1 MRFWDSA
8 PTIRDRLLAG
18 CEFFSLSKRFVF
30 AENRHVF
37 MNDSTLDPPG
47 SIVVIGTTE
56 LGIEAALY
64 GRFLGYD
71 VTLVGGA
78 DAWADR
84 PNADDLV
91 RRIGPTFRGDWFDR
105 HWLDGRELSE
115 CWDLASPM
123 LPDRSLSSLAFNA
136 IAAQRGDEIPAAL
149 PVTISEWIRDGLL
162 AVTRSDLLRGRV
174 WPNVVVTS
182 VEAVDVV
189 DEPDEASEADD
200 EQDGSI
206 PPDYLLQYQNDGEAD
221 DNVPESQQC
230 ECVIVAGLPESARG
244 FSKPAADE
252 YWFELTEPETNNA
265 EEMLREGQRQIA
277 AIYSQLMGREE
288 LDLYRPLR
296 G

>member
-1 MRFWDSA
+1 
-8 PTIRDRLLAG
+8 
-18 CEFFSLSKRFVF
+18 
-30 AENRHVF
+30 

-84 PNADDLV
+84 PNAGEPAQ
-91 RRIGPTFRGDWFDR
+91 RIGPTFRGDWFGR
-105 HWLDGRELSE
+105 HWLDGRELAE
-115 CWDLASPM
+115 CWDLPSPM
-123 LPDRSLSSLAFNA
+123 LPDRSLSPLAFNA

-149 PVTISEWIRDGLL
+149 PVTIGEWIQDGLL

-174 WPNVVVTS
+174 WPNVMVTA
-182 VEAVDVV
+182 VETVDVV
-189 DEPDEASEADD
+189 VEPDEEADADD
-200 EQDGSI
+200 ESEVSI
-206 PPDYLLQYQNDGEAD
+206 PPDYRLQYQNLAGAD
-221 DNVPESQQC
+221 DNAPESQQC
-230 ECVIVAGLPESARG
+230 ECVIVAGLPEEARG
-244 FSKPAADE
+244 FAKPDSDE
-252 YWFELTEPETNNA
+252 YWFELAGAETSDA

-277 AIYSQLMGREE
+277 AIYAQLMGREE

>member
-1 MRFWDSA
+1 
-8 PTIRDRLLAG
+8 
-18 CEFFSLSKRFVF
+18 
-30 AENRHVF
+30 

-84 PNADDLV
+84 PNVDVSAQ
-91 RRIGPTFRGDWFDR
+91 RIGPTFRDDWFGR
-105 HWLDGRELSE
+105 YWLNGRELAE

-123 LPDRSLSSLAFNA
+123 LPDRSLSPLAFNA

-149 PVTISEWIRDGLL
+149 PVTIREWIQDGLL

-174 WPNVVVTS
+174 WPNVMVTS
-182 VEAVDVV
+182 VETVDVV
-189 DEPDEASEADD
+189 DDADEEEEGDD
-200 EQDGSI
+200 DSGVSI
-206 PPDYLLQYQNDGEAD
+206 PPDYLLQYHSVGDAD
-221 DNVPESQQC
+221 DNSPESQQC
-230 ECVIVAGLPESARG
+230 ECVIVAGLPVGSRG
-244 FSKPAADE
+244 FTKPDADE
-252 YWFELTEPETNNA
+252 YWLELAEIETSDA